1 MNEVYDILKD
11 RETTYGQY
19 SIVSQISQD
28 IKKVMKESPNY
39 KVMPAFAR
47 ESLDMIANKIARI
60 LNGNYYYDDSWRDIS
75 GYATLAVMEIEELE
89 KHETTDAP

>member
-1 MNEVYDILKD
+1 MEVKELLNV
-11 RETTYGQY
+11 REDMYGQY

-39 KVMPAFAR
+39 KIMPAFAR

-75 GYATLAVMEIEELE
+75 GYATLALIEIEALE
-89 KHETTDAP
+89 QHETDNAP

>member
-1 MNEVYDILKD
+1 MEV
-11 RETTYGQY
+11 RELLNVREDMYGQY

-39 KVMPAFAR
+39 KVMPAFAK

-75 GYATLAVMEIEELE
+75 GYATLALMEIEAIE
-89 KHETTDAP
+89 KHEADNAP

>member
-1 MNEVYDILKD
+1 MEV
-11 RETTYGQY
+11 RELLNVREDMYGQY
-19 SIVSQISQD
+19 SVVSQISQD
-28 IKKVMKESPNY
+28 IKKVMKDSPNY